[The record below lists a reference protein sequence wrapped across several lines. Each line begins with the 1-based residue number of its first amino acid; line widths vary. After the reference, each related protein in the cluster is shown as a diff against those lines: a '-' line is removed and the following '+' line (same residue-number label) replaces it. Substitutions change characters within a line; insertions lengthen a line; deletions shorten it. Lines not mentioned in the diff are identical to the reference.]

1 MVHTDYRMMWIFKH
15 ELGMCR
21 LKASDKVGKGTEY
34 MSPMSRP
41 RKCTINIHV
50 YNTHLVSKVY
60 YEKI

>member
-34 MSPMSRP
+34 I
-41 RKCTINIHV
+41 C
-50 YNTHLVSKVY
+50 HLCRDQ
-60 YEKI
+60 ENAR